1 MTNFLV
7 RKKDYKKENLKCS
20 KATNSKVT
28 MKQPLTTKQAIVE
41 VISGTQCEPRA
52 LSKEPFNVF

>member
-7 RKKDYKKENLKCS
+7 WKKDYKKENFKCS

-28 MKQPLTTKQAIVE
+28 MKRPLTAKQAVVE
-41 VISGTQCEPRA
+41 VISGTQSEPKA